1 MIIDKQTVH
10 KVADL
15 ARIEIKDNEVDT
27 LTGEMN
33 KILTFMEKLN
43 ELDTTGVKPLVYMN
57 EEVNVWRDDVV
68 KQEITVA
75 DGLKNSAK
83 HNESFFFVPK
93 IIETSMSNTSN
104 NIHTDE
110 K

>member
-1 MIIDKQTVH
+1 MKIDKKTVH

-15 ARIEIKDNEVDT
+15 ARIAIQDNEVDA
-27 LTGEMN
+27 LTVEMN

-57 EEVNVWRDDVV
+57 EEVNVWREDVV
-68 KQEITVA
+68 KQEISVA
-75 DGLKNSAK
+75 DGLKNAAE
-83 HNESFFFVPK
+83 HNESFFLVPK
-93 IIETSMSNTSN
+93 IIE
-104 NIHTDE
+104 

>member
-1 MIIDKQTVH
+1 MIIDKQTID

-15 ARIEIKDNEVDT
+15 ARIEIEDKEVDT
-27 LTGEMN
+27 LIADMN

-43 ELDTTGVKPLVYMN
+43 ELDTTGITPLIYMN
-57 EEVNVWRDDVV
+57 PEKNVWREDAVQ
-68 KQEITVA
+68 QEISVA
-75 DGLKNSAK
+75 DGLKNAAK

-93 IIETSMSNTSN
+93 IIE
-104 NIHTDE
+104 

>member
-1 MIIDKQTVH
+1 MNIDKKTIH

-15 ARIEIKDNEVDT
+15 ARIAVKEEEVDN
-27 LTGEMN
+27 LIVEMS

-43 ELDTTGVKPLVYMN
+43 ELDTQSVEPLVYLN
-57 EEVNVWRDDVV
+57 PEVNVFRADVV

-75 DGLKNSAK
+75 EGLMNAAK
-83 HNESFFFVPK
+83 HNQQFFMVPK
-93 IIETSMSNTSN
+93 IIE
-104 NIHTDE
+104 

>member
-1 MIIDKQTVH
+1 MTIDKQTIY

-15 ARIEIKDNEVDT
+15 ARIAIKEEEIDV
-27 LTGEMN
+27 LTNEMN

-57 EEVNVWRDDVV
+57 EEVNIWREDIA
-68 KQEITVA
+68 KHEISVA
-75 DGLKNSAK
+75 DGLKNAAK

-93 IIETSMSNTSN
+93 IIE
-104 NIHTDE
+104 